1 MEGSTWLHELT
12 NDKSN
17 GLDEMQHR
25 IIDAAYELFVT
36 FGLRRTTIEDIA
48 KKAGVGRPTV
58 YRRFGDKETIVNAV
72 LRRESRRMV
81 LDVGERVKGI
91 TPPEQLLM
99 RSFVMGVQTVAQH
112 PLTQRLL
119 QSEPEDI
126 LPYLTLKASPLLD
139 IGHFLTSEYVRAQQ
153 EAGKLVGLDV
163 NYALEVLGRLFISII
178 ITPSRLLRADDD
190 ESLERLA
197 NEFLLPLLEKCC
209 GSNEPVAN

>member
-12 NDKSN
+12 T
-17 GLDEMQHR
+17 
-25 IIDAAYELFVT
+25 DAATDQDDMQRRILDAASDLFVT

-81 LDVGERVKGI
+81 LDVGDKVKDI
-91 TPPEQLLM
+91 SPPELLLV
-99 RSFVMGVQTVAQH
+99 RSFVMGVQTVARH
-112 PLTQRLL
+112 PLTKRLL
-119 QSEPEDI
+119 ESEPEDI

-139 IGHFLTSEYVRAQQ
+139 IGHFLTAEYVRAQQ
-153 EAGKLVGLDV
+153 KEGQLLGMDV
-163 NYALEVLGRLFISII
+163 DYALEVLGRLFISII
-178 ITPSRLLRADDD
+178 ITPSRRLRADDD

-197 NEFLLPLLEKCC
+197 KEFLLPLLEKMR
-209 GSNEPVAN
+209 

>member
-81 LDVGERVKGI
+81 LDVGERVKDI
-91 TPPEQLLM
+91 SPPEQLLM

-153 EAGKLVGLDV
+153 AEGKLVGLDV

-209 GSNEPVAN
+209 GSNEAVES

>member
-81 LDVGERVKGI
+81 LDVGERVKDI
-91 TPPEQLLM
+91 SPPEQLLM

-153 EAGKLVGLDV
+153 EKGKLVGLDV

-209 GSNEPVAN
+209 GSNDVAAN